1 MSMETLFTILTIL
14 AGLAVIGPVLARL
27 VVAYQQAVGEITSLE
42 LLARHAQEEARS
54 AIEQAAAVEAEIP
67 ALQAQVEELHAQ
79 LRPLEDA
86 LSAENMARREQVY
99 MPVDRYS
106 EWDEEYLVRI
116 VNRTF
121 DMNTFHAQS
130 VESWARG
137 RQHVFWASGDGQ
149 LMGAVEARFPSALGY
164 DVVATNVSPYHL
176 AGSGEAPAVPMPAM
190 APAEQADGV

>member
-1 MSMETLFTILTIL
+1 MDMETLFTILTIL

-67 ALQAQVEELHAQ
+67 SLQQQVEQLHIQ
-79 LRPLEDA
+79 LRPLEEA
-86 LSAENMARREQVY
+86 LSTENMSRREQVY

-121 DMNTFHAQS
+121 DLNTFHAQS

-137 RQHVFWASGDGQ
+137 RQHIFWASGEGQ
-149 LMGAVEARFPSALGY
+149 LLGAVEARFPSALGY
-164 DVVATNVSPYHL
+164 DVVASTISPYRL
-176 AGSGEAPAVPMPAM
+176 AGGSEAPALAPMSM
-190 APAEQADGV
+190 APAEGIASP